1 MKRKKRS
8 PSTPKSK
15 GCSTNQGKGKDK
27 LTTHGKKQQSEDRR
41 DGPPR
46 AKSTANEGKQT
57 KLIAFVDLFAG
68 LRTVHVAV
76 KGTQLKV
83 VLAHAAE
90 KCSFA
95 NGLAKKNN
103 IQEKL
108 YLDVRDMDLKW
119 AEAYVEE
126 ALERGAEVIV
136 LFGGFPCKGLSKVRG
151 ASRENLENKDSKLF
165 WELLRVIRELKK
177 VAGGR
182 IRIYHAI
189 ENVMMDD
196 EPEDTISHELGCRP
210 VKIGAGPVC
219 ASARD
224 RLFWLNFTM
233 NKQEGEELQ
242 KGKRRDELTLK
253 QDPEKLN
260 FWDEGWG
267 PTQASKASKPTVQ
280 G

>member
-1 MKRKKRS
+1 MQRKTRS
-8 PSTPKSK
+8 PSTPK
-15 GCSTNQGKGKDK
+15 GKGSSKNKGKQKQK
-27 LTTHGKKQQSEDRR
+27 LTSHRKRQQSEDRQDR
-41 DGPPR
+41 PQR
-46 AKSTANEGKQT
+46 AKSTANEGRQT
-57 KLIAFVDLFAG
+57 KLIALVDLFAG

-136 LFGGFPCKGLSKVRG
+136 FFGGFPCKGLSKVRG
-151 ASRENLENKDSKLF
+151 ASRENLENKDSKFF

-177 VAGGR
+177 GR
-182 IRIYHAI
+182 RGKNPYLPRYRKR
-189 ENVMMDD
+189 DD
-196 EPEDTISHELGCRP
+196 GR
-210 VKIGAGPVC
+210 
-219 ASARD
+219 
-224 RLFWLNFTM
+224 
-233 NKQEGEELQ
+233 
-242 KGKRRDELTLK
+242 
-253 QDPEKLN
+253 
-260 FWDEGWG
+260 
-267 PTQASKASKPTVQ
+267 
-280 G
+280 